1 MPSSNDYFQKM
12 LPLAAQEFLVGLL
25 RLIVFVITFFL
36 VLLVKIC
43 EKLRWLLHTKN
54 LFEEEVEEE
63 ECGSV
68 PEPLIRRP
76 DPCIY
81 SQELLLSQ
89 GLPVT
94 WDNPD
99 IWMAP
104 ASNPSAIEPD
114 SYHLKDDTDYL
125 VSVQVHNASTDPAI
139 NVQVRLVYRLW
150 SFNSPNF
157 VPVEVNVNGQEVF
170 RYADVPAMGAA
181 IV

>member
-1 MPSSNDYFQKM
+1 MASWKDYFQNM
-12 LPLAAQEFLVGLL
+12 LPLAVQEFFVGLL
-25 RLIVFVITFFL
+25 RLIVLVIIFFL
-36 VLLVKIC
+36 VLLARIW

-63 ECGSV
+63 ECGGV

-81 SQELLLSQ
+81 SQALLLSQ

-114 SYHLKDDTDYL
+114 SYHLQDDTDY
-125 VSVQVHNASTDPAI
+125 I
-139 NVQVRLVYRLW
+139 VR
-150 SFNSPNF
+150 
-157 VPVEVNVNGQEVF
+157 
-170 RYADVPAMGAA
+170 
-181 IV
+181 